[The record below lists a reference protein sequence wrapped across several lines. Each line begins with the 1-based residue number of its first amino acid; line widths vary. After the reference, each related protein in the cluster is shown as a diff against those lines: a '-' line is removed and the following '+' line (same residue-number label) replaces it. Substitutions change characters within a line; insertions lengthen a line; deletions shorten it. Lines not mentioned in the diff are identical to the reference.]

1 MSTPG
6 PVRVG
11 DVMNPELHSIDGLA
25 TVSDAMALMKRHG
38 VEALAV
44 NRRDETDEVG
54 LVLVSDV
61 AREVVARNRSPD
73 RVNVYEIMSKAG
85 VDPAPGHAHAL
96 RRAPVGAVP
105 DLPLHR
111 RRPRPQ
117 PHRLRNP
124 PRPRNRPLTT
134 AQNHRGPPPTRETR
148 TPSANPLHSPAR

>member
-54 LVLVSDV
+54 LILVSDV

-73 RVNVYEIMSKAG
+73 RVNVYEIMSKPVLTLPPDMLTRYAVRLLVRFQISRSIV
-85 VDPAPGHAHAL
+85 VDRDRSPIGFVTLH
-96 RRAPVGAVP
+96 
-105 DLPLHR
+105 DLVIGR
-111 RRPRPQ
+111 
-117 PHRLRNP
+117 
-124 PRPRNRPLTT
+124 
-134 AQNHRGPPPTRETR
+134 
-148 TPSANPLHSPAR
+148 

>member
-1 MSTPG
+1 MNAPG

-73 RVNVYEIMSKAG
+73 RVNVYEIMSKPVLTLPPDMLTRYAVRLLVRFQISRSIV
-85 VDPAPGHAHAL
+85 VDRDRSPIGFVTLH
-96 RRAPVGAVP
+96 
-105 DLPLHR
+105 DLVIGR
-111 RRPRPQ
+111 
-117 PHRLRNP
+117 
-124 PRPRNRPLTT
+124 
-134 AQNHRGPPPTRETR
+134 
-148 TPSANPLHSPAR
+148 